1 VKDSIR
7 YRILRTLEANPEI
20 SQRELARELGLSLG
34 KTNYCLRAVI
44 DKGWIKARNFKNSN
58 NKSAYLYQLTPQGVA
73 AKTRITTRFL
83 DRKVK
88 EFEALEKEISE
99 LGQAM
104 NDPAFFRQPPEIVAE
119 KTARAQQLQNELDA
133 AYQRWEELEN

>member
-1 VKDSIR
+1 LKDSIR

-73 AKTRITTRFL
+73 ARTRITSRFL
-83 DRKVK
+83 DRKIK
-88 EFEALEKEISE
+88 EYEALEKEIADLRAE
-99 LGQAM
+99 VEARGPE
-104 NDPAFFRQPPEIVAE
+104 PAA
-119 KTARAQQLQNELDA
+119 D
-133 AYQRWEELEN
+133 